1 MELVLELSSS
11 EQVSNWLHQNRAVW
25 EDWANQ
31 MQMSDLVQH
40 HTLQKLVHG
49 SSEGLQ
55 PDPEEQMLVNTVHE
69 LLKAHGAYYDN
80 KRAWC
85 CKAIQAGMSSTA
97 EAVDWVLSNEVHLS
111 RADKMVDA
119 DSEDGAES
127 EDTSGAQEQQE
138 EELISSWQKMVDK
151 ELFDAAMDGDE
162 NLHDMRQKLEWGANI
177 DSQHQQ
183 GLSWRTPLHNA
194 ARNNQPEGVKLLLE
208 NGADVSPSA
217 GDSGWTP
224 LHNAVNF
231 HGSGGQDCKE
241 TVRLLLKG
249 KADVTAEIHDGGGWS
264 GRTPLDVAVKADKKD
279 IEDIIRLYM

>member
-55 PDPEEQMLVNTVHE
+55 PDPEEQMLVELRMFMALDSDSIMQVNTVHE

-85 CKAIQAGMSSTA
+85 CKAIQAGMGSTA

-217 GDSGWTP
+217 GDSGCAYSP
-224 LHNAVNF
+224 CCIDNLLHDLLI
-231 HGSGGQDCKE
+231 GGRHCIM
-241 TVRLLLKG
+241 L
-249 KADVTAEIHDGGGWS
+249 
-264 GRTPLDVAVKADKKD
+264 
-279 IEDIIRLYM
+279 